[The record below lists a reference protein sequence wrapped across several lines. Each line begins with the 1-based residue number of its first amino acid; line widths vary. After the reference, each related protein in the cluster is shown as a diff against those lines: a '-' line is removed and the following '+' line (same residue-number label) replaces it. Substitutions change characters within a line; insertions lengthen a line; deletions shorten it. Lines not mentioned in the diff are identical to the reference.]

1 MKSWI
6 QVQLISLFLNQ
17 FNFEGWN
24 QEKNTNKKTC
34 KNRKITKKKIRIKID
49 RKKLK
54 DNEI

>member
-24 QEKNTNKKTC
+24 QEKNINKKNC
-34 KNRKITKKKIRIKID
+34 KSRKITTKKTRIKID

>member
-34 KNRKITKKKIRIKID
+34 KNRKITKKKNKN
-49 RKKLK
+49 K
-54 DNEI
+54 N